1 MSVINNY
8 SNTIDGSDNIHL
20 YNGDD
25 VEMDNR
31 DQHDWFGRS
40 SLEVF
45 GNYDIVLDFYWSG

>member
-31 DQHDWFGRS
+31 DQHD
-40 SLEVF
+40 
-45 GNYDIVLDFYWSG
+45 